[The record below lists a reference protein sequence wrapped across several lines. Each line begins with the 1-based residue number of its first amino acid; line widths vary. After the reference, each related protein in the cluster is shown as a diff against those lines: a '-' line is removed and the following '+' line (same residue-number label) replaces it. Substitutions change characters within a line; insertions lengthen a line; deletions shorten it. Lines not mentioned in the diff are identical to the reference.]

1 MSTIDEMIRAF
12 EQLDYEA
19 LGAQV
24 IQDNAAQI
32 EEVNRK
38 QMLRG
43 ERADGS
49 KITPKYR
56 NEKYSRAKNAK
67 NPQAGLGTPDLKF
80 TGNFQRQIDVN
91 VFGKSQVDFFSKDS
105 KSEDLVAKY
114 GEAIFGIQDT
124 ELPRLQSE
132 VLNPDLIDLICL
144 ETGAKAE

>member
-24 IQDNAAQI
+24 IQDNAAPI

-38 QMLRG
+38 QLLRG

-67 NPQAGLGTPDLKF
+67 NPKPGLGTPDTKF
-80 TGNFQRQIDVN
+80 TGEFHRQIDVTI
-91 VFGKSQVDFFSKDS
+91 FGKSQVDIFSRDN
-105 KSEDLVAKY
+105 KSEELVAKY
-114 GEAIFGIQDT
+114 GETLFGIQDG
-124 ELPRLQSE
+124 ELEILRNDK
-132 VLNPDLIDLICL
+132 LNPDLIDLICL